1 MTMKHLWY
9 TRVYG
14 WACVANNLNIQ
25 YVDITKDNMETYTL
39 ASLNDKIFT
48 YGSLKQIW
56 LYLDCAA
63 STTIVRID
71 YIHLAKISNYPKSR

>member
-1 MTMKHLWY
+1 MTMKHLWH
-9 TRVYG
+9 TRVYA

-48 YGSLKQIW
+48 Y
-56 LYLDCAA
+56 
-63 STTIVRID
+63 V
-71 YIHLAKISNYPKSR
+71 